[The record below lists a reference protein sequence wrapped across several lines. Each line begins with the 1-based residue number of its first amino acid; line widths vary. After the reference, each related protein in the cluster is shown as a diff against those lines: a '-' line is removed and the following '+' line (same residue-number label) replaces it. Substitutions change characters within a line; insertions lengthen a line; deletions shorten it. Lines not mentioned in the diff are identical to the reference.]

1 MITRRTLMCMLGAA
15 AVATWVGPA
24 RAAAPTPGPDS
35 PDFPVYA
42 MNRLDDLFRGS
53 ASHAVLR
60 MHVKTQHFTR
70 TMTMESWSKGKERSL
85 IRILSPKKERGT
97 ATLMTNN
104 DLFTYLNKTG
114 RTVKITGGMLGASWM
129 GSHLTNDDLV
139 RRTRLS
145 EDYEIEKTFSGVVAG
160 VAIHVFTM
168 TPKPDA
174 AVVWGKV
181 EVALRQDDLL
191 PLRQVFYDEDGK
203 RVREQ
208 LYSDHRTF
216 SGRRVPTKL
225 VIRPLDG
232 SGEYTEVSYETLE
245 LDVELRDDF
254 FTLQRL
260 KAM

>member
-1 MITRRTLMCMLGAA
+1 MMGMLLATGFS
-15 AVATWVGPA
+15 TWVRPL
-24 RAAAPTPGPDS
+24 RAQDAAPS
-35 PDFPVYA
+35 PESPEFGVYA

-53 ASHAVLR
+53 SSHAVLR
-60 MHVKTQHFTR
+60 MHVKTEHFTR
-70 TMTMESWSKGKERSL
+70 TMTMESWSKGTDRSL
-85 IRILSPKKERGT
+85 VRILSPRKERGT

-114 RTVKITGGMLGASWM
+114 RTIKITGGMLGASWM
-129 GSHLTNDDLV
+129 GSHFTNDDLV

-145 EDYEIEKTFSGVVAG
+145 EDFDIEKTFSGVIAG

-174 AVVWGKV
+174 PVVWGKL
-181 EVALRQDDLL
+181 EIAIRQDDLL
-191 PLRQVFYDEDGK
+191 PLRQVFYDEDGR

-208 LYSDHRTF
+208 TYSDHKTF
-216 SGRRVPTKL
+216 SGRRLPTKL

-232 SGEYTEVSYETLE
+232 SGEYTEVTYERLE
-245 LDVELRDDF
+245 LDVDLSDDF

-260 KAM
+260 RAL